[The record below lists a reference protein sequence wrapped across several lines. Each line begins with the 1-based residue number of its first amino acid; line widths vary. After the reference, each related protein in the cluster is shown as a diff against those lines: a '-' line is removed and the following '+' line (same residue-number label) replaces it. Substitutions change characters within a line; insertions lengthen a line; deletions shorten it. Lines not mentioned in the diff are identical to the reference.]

1 MPHVIIE
8 YSANVA
14 QHHDIDALVGVV
26 HDAVVANGIGP
37 HAGVRTRAIV
47 REHFRVADGHP
58 TNAMI
63 AMVARLGP
71 GRDAETKHGFI
82 EEILDAAEAHTS
94 RESTA
99 LDIAWSF
106 EVQEIDAEFRVNRNH
121 VAAAMADRHAPDRG
135 DA

>member
-14 QHHDIDALVGVV
+14 DHHDIDALVGVV

-37 HAGVRTRAIV
+37 HGGVRTRAIV
-47 REHFRVADGHP
+47 GNHYRVGDADP
-58 TNAMI
+58 ANAMI

-71 GRDAETKHGFI
+71 GRDAETKKVFI
-82 EEILDAAEAHTS
+82 DEILDAAEAHTMG
-94 RESTA
+94 ESDA
-99 LDIAWSF
+99 LDIAWSL

-121 VAAAMADRHAPDRG
+121 VATAMRDRG
-135 DA
+135 EH